1 MLSRALALSLVGLFT
16 TGCATIM
23 HGSKQAI
30 AVSSSPSGATITVDN
45 QPAGTTP
52 TTVTLTRKDL
62 HVISIDAPGY
72 RKYDLQ
78 LTRGTSGWV
87 WGNIIFG
94 GIPGL
99 AIDAITGSIY
109 KLSPDNVSATLA
121 QSGGTAS
128 MNPAGTQLHIA
139 LVYGA
144 DPAWEKVGQLDRDP
158 WIR

>member
-1 MLSRALALSLVGLFT
+1 MPHRTLATALVILT

-23 HGSKQAI
+23 HGSKQDV
-30 AVSSSPSGATITVDN
+30 AVSSSPTGAAVTVDN

-52 TTVTLTRKDL
+52 TTLNLTRKDR

-72 RKYDLQ
+72 QRYELQ

-87 WGNIIFG
+87 WGNLVFG

-99 AIDAITGSIY
+99 AIDAITGSLY

-121 QSGGTAS
+121 RSGGSAS
-128 MNPAGTQLHIA
+128 MNRAGTQLHIV

-144 DPAWEKVGQLDRDP
+144 DPTWEKVGQLERA
-158 WIR
+158 W